1 MKNAHRILAVIL
13 VAAAVAPAQA
23 LEIDP
28 LVPPEIN
35 LGGRVIATA
44 AYVRATDD
52 AGGRDSMSVNDI
64 ADSSLLFGF
73 AKYLF
78 DSTAYGFGNFGV
90 KLPED
95 GTDLKDDIYVHEASV
110 GIGGK
115 TYEVKLGRSRL
126 GNTLLAFPT
135 LRDDDLLDFTH
146 VPNGSSS
153 AEAEEYQIFG
163 NVVEGRWWLTRTVG
177 LDAGVTARTRT
188 DAAGERIS
196 GEKLNGARVGLAY
209 ELPES
214 IKFARGLRYAGIRLD
229 AQRVNDQGPGLPSD
243 RMNSWIAA
251 AALNLSDNPQAT
263 WNLDVQ
269 AIVNGGTGL
278 TSIADHVER
287 ARAKSRTLVAALR
300 YGERPALQTRWQA
313 ALTLGVKDYSDIDQA
328 RAYAVAPSYG
338 YRLGSGVEL
347 LAQYRYTKNDAA
359 LAAATGVETEQRV
372 ELGLMFAFTHT
383 FNESVGERQSI
394 LNLEHNMFDLG
405 PVGGGH

>member
-1 MKNAHRILAVIL
+1 MKTARSIIAVTL
-13 VAAAVAPAQA
+13 VAIVSAPAGA

-44 AYVRATDD
+44 AYVRDTDD
-52 AGGRDSMSVNDI
+52 AGGSDSQSVNDI

-95 GTDLKDDIYVHEASV
+95 GTDLGDDIYVHEASV
-110 GIGGK
+110 GIGDK
-115 TYEVKLGRSRL
+115 RYELKLGRSRL

-163 NVVEGRWWLTRTVG
+163 NVVEGRWWFTPSVG
-177 LDAGVTARTRT
+177 LDAGFTARART

-196 GEKLNGARVGLAY
+196 GEEFNGARLGLAY
-209 ELPES
+209 EVPES
-214 IKFARGLRYAGIRLD
+214 IKFTRGLRYAGIRLD
-229 AQRVNDQGPGLPSD
+229 AQRVNDQGPGLRSD

-251 AALNLSDNPQAT
+251 AAFNLSDNPEAT

-269 AIVNGGTGL
+269 AIANAGTGL
-278 TSIADHVER
+278 QSIAEHVDR
-287 ARAKSRTLVAALR
+287 ARAKSRALVAALR

-313 ALTLGVKDYSDIDQA
+313 ALTLGVKDYSDFDQA
-328 RAYAVAPSYG
+328 KTYVVAPSYG

-347 LAQYRYTKNDAA
+347 LAQYQYAKNDTA
-359 LAAATGVETEQRV
+359 LAAATGVETERRV
-372 ELGLMFAFTHT
+372 ELGLMFSFAHT

-394 LNLEHNMFDLG
+394 LNIEHNMFDLG
-405 PVGGGH
+405 PAGGGH